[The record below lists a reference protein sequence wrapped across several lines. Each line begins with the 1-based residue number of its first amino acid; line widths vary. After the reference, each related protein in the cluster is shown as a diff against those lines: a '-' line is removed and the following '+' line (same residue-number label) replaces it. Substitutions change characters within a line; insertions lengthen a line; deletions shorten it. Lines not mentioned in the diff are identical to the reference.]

1 MDSDDELITRAKE
14 GDQDAW
20 RRLYVDHAGRLVV
33 WLQTRPSG
41 DSAMS
46 AEDVASE
53 AWLTAAGKI
62 HEFTGTGEQFAG
74 WLFGIARNVGMN
86 ARRKTDRRRTDPTA
100 DEQVREVAEAPET
113 YLVGKDW
120 VRQVLAQLPPRERD
134 VIGCLEVVGL
144 DTEATARAL
153 DISAV
158 AVRVA
163 RHRGLRRLRGL
174 GLLDGPPHQPDG
186 PDPAAGAA
194 QANAA
199 TNASRNGGGGGVG
212 R

>member
-1 MDSDDELITRAKE
+1 MDADDELIARAKG

-20 RRLYVDHAGRLVV
+20 RQLYAEHAGRLVV
-33 WLQTRPSG
+33 WLQVRPSG
-41 DSAMS
+41 DSAM
-46 AEDVASE
+46 AADDVASE
-53 AWLTAAGKI
+53 AWLTAATKI

-86 ARRKTDRRRTDPTA
+86 ARRKTDRRRTDPVGEEHA
-100 DEQVREVAEAPET
+100 HEQVEAPET

-144 DTEATARAL
+144 DVEATARAL

-174 GLLDGPPHQPDG
+174 GALGDEVDARQGS
-186 PDPAAGAA
+186 AASS
-194 QANAA
+194 
-199 TNASRNGGGGGVG
+199 ASRNAGSGGVG